1 MKQMNKTS
9 KESLEVRGVIT
20 NKLVNTYGGN
30 FQYEMTVNGMSIE
43 KIFEMFEGKT
53 VTLRIEA

>member
-1 MKQMNKTS
+1 MNKTS
-9 KESLEVRGVIT
+9 KEGLEVRGVVV

-30 FQYEMTVNGMSIE
+30 FQYEMTVNGLSIE
-43 KIFEMFEGKT
+43 EMFKMFEGKM